1 MTTPASPFKILPAGA
16 LAPPG
21 SPAPPPAP
29 APAAPRGAGGRAAGV
44 TELRI
49 VGMHCA
55 SCVSRVEAALAA
67 VPGVREASVNL
78 ATERARVTLE
88 GPVPAETLAR
98 AVRDAGYE
106 ARLDQGAAADQAE
119 RAERAA
125 ERARLTRRLI
135 AAAALGAPVVVLGNL
150 GMLPPLSAVPMAVQN
165 WIQLVLAAPVVWWA
179 GWPFVRGSAIAI
191 RRRTADMNL
200 LIGLG
205 TLTAFGYSAVA
216 TVAPQVLRG
225 AGEAPHVYFDTAVVI
240 VALIL
245 LGRLLEA
252 RARSRTSQAMRR
264 LLDLAPRTARRVA
277 QDGAVSEVPLDQVHP
292 GDLLLVRPGEK
303 VPVDG
308 VILEGRSSLDRSLL
322 TGESMPVEVAPGDAV
337 TGATLNQSGAF
348 RMRAERVGADSML
361 MQIVRLVEEA
371 QGGKAQVA
379 RFADRVAA
387 VFVPVVISIAIAA
400 FVIWFDVGPA
410 PRLPQALLK
419 AVAVLIIACPC
430 ALGLATPTALL
441 VGTGRGAEL
450 GVLIRGAQALESA
463 HGIRAVVFDKTGT
476 LTRGRPAV
484 TELVPAPGIEPD
496 RLLATAAA
504 AEQRSEH
511 PLAAAVV
518 RAARERGLT
527 LAEPDDFAA
536 VAGRGVVAV
545 VGGQVVQVG
554 SAALLNEQGVD
565 PAPLDA
571 GRERLERAGH
581 TVFAVAAGGRA
592 IGLIAVADTLKPDA
606 AATVAALT
614 REWLEVWMITG
625 DNARTAAAIAGQAG
639 IAPERVLSEV
649 LPGGKRDQIAE
660 LQRRGLEVAMVGDG
674 INDAP
679 ALAQADLGIAIGGG
693 TDIAMEA
700 SAITLV
706 GGDLAG
712 VPLALRLARRT
723 LEVIRQNLFWAF
735 AYNTLGIPIAA
746 GVLVPLLSP
755 GGPIGPILGWT
766 GGLHPMLAS
775 LAMALSSV
783 SVVSS
788 SLRLRR
794 FR

>member
-264 LLDLAPRTARRVA
+264 LLDLAPRTAPSCATRRAVR
-277 QDGAVSEVPLDQVHP
+277 GARCRSI
-292 GDLLLVRPGEK
+292 RST
-303 VPVDG
+303 PV
-308 VILEGRSSLDRSLL
+308 
-322 TGESMPVEVAPGDAV
+322 TCC
-337 TGATLNQSGAF
+337 
-348 RMRAERVGADSML
+348 
-361 MQIVRLVEEA
+361 
-371 QGGKAQVA
+371 
-379 RFADRVAA
+379 
-387 VFVPVVISIAIAA
+387 
-400 FVIWFDVGPA
+400 W
-410 PRLPQALLK
+410 
-419 AVAVLIIACPC
+419 C
-430 ALGLATPTALL
+430 
-441 VGTGRGAEL
+441 GRG
-450 GVLIRGAQALESA
+450 RRCRS
-463 HGIRAVVFDKTGT
+463 
-476 LTRGRPAV
+476 
-484 TELVPAPGIEPD
+484 
-496 RLLATAAA
+496 TA
-504 AEQRSEH
+504 
-511 PLAAAVV
+511 
-518 RAARERGLT
+518 
-527 LAEPDDFAA
+527 
-536 VAGRGVVAV
+536 
-545 VGGQVVQVG
+545 
-554 SAALLNEQGVD
+554 
-565 PAPLDA
+565 
-571 GRERLERAGH
+571 
-581 TVFAVAAGGRA
+581 
-592 IGLIAVADTLKPDA
+592 
-606 AATVAALT
+606 
-614 REWLEVWMITG
+614 
-625 DNARTAAAIAGQAG
+625 
-639 IAPERVLSEV
+639 
-649 LPGGKRDQIAE
+649 
-660 LQRRGLEVAMVGDG
+660 
-674 INDAP
+674 
-679 ALAQADLGIAIGGG
+679 
-693 TDIAMEA
+693 
-700 SAITLV
+700 
-706 GGDLAG
+706 
-712 VPLALRLARRT
+712 
-723 LEVIRQNLFWAF
+723 
-735 AYNTLGIPIAA
+735 
-746 GVLVPLLSP
+746 
-755 GGPIGPILGWT
+755 
-766 GGLHPMLAS
+766 
-775 LAMALSSV
+775 
-783 SVVSS
+783 
-788 SLRLRR
+788 
-794 FR
+794 